1 MSNKRRTRRASNRR
15 QLILSVVILAELV
28 LLFVVLSSACGRKKG
43 SDEVPPAAPS
53 RTEVAALPTA
63 PAETA
68 APEIPQPAAE
78 PARRELAW
86 AANELLPIYR
96 SAATDE
102 KVIAITVDDC
112 FQMDNLNRIM
122 DCASSHNAK
131 ITIFPIGYLLESAS
145 AKETLRRAFSLGYE
159 IENHTYSHSRLYGV
173 SDREMAE
180 NIYLQNLMVN
190 NALDLNYEMHFF
202 RAFGGNGESCPRMNA
217 YLKKLG
223 YSAIA
228 HWSCSGSDRD
238 FNAIKRKLQPG
249 AIFLFHTTKEDVK
262 KLEKLIPYAISE
274 GYRLVTL
281 NELFGMEPNRVSPRT
296 TNLDSPVPAP
306 DEYAYTEYIPL
317 KPGDK
322 GYPVQLVQERLAA
335 LNYLASFSDADGDF
349 GEKTLLALQSFQKLC
364 GLPADGDA
372 TVETQRRLFADD
384 APNNA
389 FFPHPTARP
398 AEHDAA
404 V

>member
-1 MSNKRRTRRASNRR
+1 MPNKRGTMSASNRR
-15 QLILSVVILAELV
+15 QLILSVIVLAELI
-28 LLFVVLSSACGRKKG
+28 LLFAVLSSACGRKKET
-43 SDEVPPAAPS
+43 DEVAPATPA
-53 RTEVAALPTA
+53 PTA
-63 PAETA
+63 ETEAA
-68 APEIPQPAAE
+68 APEIPQPTAE
-78 PARRELAW
+78 PAQRELAR

-96 SAATDE
+96 SANTNE

-122 DCASSHNAK
+122 DCATAYNAK

-145 AKETLRRAFSLGYE
+145 AKETLRRAFSLGFE
-159 IENHTYSHSRLYGV
+159 IENHTYSHSKLYGV
-173 SDREMAE
+173 SDQEMAE
-180 NIYLQNLMVN
+180 NIYRQNLMVN

-202 RAFGGNGESCPRMNA
+202 RAFGGNGESCPRANA

-262 KLEKLIPYAISE
+262 KLEKLIPYAVSE

-296 TNLDSPVPAP
+296 TNLDSPVPDP
-306 DEYAYTEYIPL
+306 EVYAYTEYIPL

-335 LNYLASFSDADGDF
+335 LNYLASVSDADGDF
-349 GEKTLLALQSFQKLC
+349 GEKTRIALQNFQKQC
-364 GLPADGDA
+364 NLPTDGDA
-372 TVETQRRLFADD
+372 TVETQKRLFADD
-384 APNNA
+384 APNNNS
-389 FFPHPTARP
+389 FPHPTVSPSER
-398 AEHDAA
+398 DSA